1 MKTKGNKKTNPK
13 GKVSLKT
20 RTNRA
25 KQTKTSK
32 LGVSENPH
40 VAKDRRGS
48 STRNPKRQED
58 KRREAAQE
66 KTTGK
71 VQGRL
76 FELECLQ
83 GTLAYALRELKAIQG
98 VNLIS
103 QTPTAIR
110 FRSSQDLSPLK
121 ELKRA
126 VAVYVV
132 SEFEVPRPKAL
143 LSNQY
148 LPTLTEALSFA
159 QKQAKGSFS
168 SLRIEAAGKDSAVF
182 QRLGTELA
190 KAIHLPFNNEEGDLM
205 LRITPY
211 EKGWQVLTRLSP
223 RPLSVRPWRVC
234 NRKGGLNASLA
245 AIMNDLARV
254 KQDESYLNIMCGSGT
269 LAIEQA
275 LKKTKL
281 NQLIAID
288 NDPEA
293 LSCAQANA
301 DAANCKKISFIQGDA
316 TQLEYEENSFN
327 VITADLPWGDNIGSH
342 KQNAKLYPD
351 FLKEIARVSTR
362 GARLVILTHE
372 IRLFEEIIGLDGMW
386 LVKESL
392 QVAHSGHN
400 PKLYVLQ
407 KR

>member
-25 KQTKTSK
+25 KQSKTSK

-83 GTLAYALRELKAIQG
+83 GTLAYALRELKAVQG
-98 VNLIS
+98 INLIS

-159 QKQAKGSFS
+159 
-168 SLRIEAAGKDSAVF
+168 
-182 QRLGTELA
+182 
-190 KAIHLPFNNEEGDLM
+190 
-205 LRITPY
+205 
-211 EKGWQVLTRLSP
+211 
-223 RPLSVRPWRVC
+223 
-234 NRKGGLNASLA
+234 
-245 AIMNDLARV
+245 
-254 KQDESYLNIMCGSGT
+254 
-269 LAIEQA
+269 
-275 LKKTKL
+275 
-281 NQLIAID
+281 
-288 NDPEA
+288 
-293 LSCAQANA
+293 
-301 DAANCKKISFIQGDA
+301 
-316 TQLEYEENSFN
+316 
-327 VITADLPWGDNIGSH
+327 
-342 KQNAKLYPD
+342 
-351 FLKEIARVSTR
+351 
-362 GARLVILTHE
+362 
-372 IRLFEEIIGLDGMW
+372 
-386 LVKESL
+386 
-392 QVAHSGHN
+392 
-400 PKLYVLQ
+400 
-407 KR
+407 